1 METRD
6 FLEKQIDQLGKVLAA
21 LFNKLFKET
30 DQFISIK
37 DNETIQTFEDDLS
50 IDLGEVSKLSQ
61 DELMEFLI
69 NERGYSFENLEK
81 LAKIIALIRKGD
93 HSFTDNTLKSIEL
106 SILNHLTTN
115 DKNFS
120 FERQMRIDHLKKL
133 SKLNEG

>member
-6 FLEKQIDQLGKVLAA
+6 FLGKQIDQLGKVLAA
-21 LFNKLFKET
+21 LFNKLFKEP
-30 DQFISIK
+30 DQFISIE
-37 DNETIQTFEDDLS
+37 DNETIQMFQDDLS

-81 LAKIIALIRKGD
+81 LVKVIALIRKGD

-120 FERQMRIDHLKKL
+120 FERQMRIDHLKK
-133 SKLNEG
+133 SVQTE

>member
-1 METRD
+1 M
-6 FLEKQIDQLGKVLAA
+6 FQ
-21 LFNKLFKET
+21 
-30 DQFISIK
+30 
-37 DNETIQTFEDDLS
+37 DDLS

-81 LAKIIALIRKGD
+81 LVKVIAIIRKGD

-120 FERQMRIDHLKKL
+120 FERQMRIDHLKK
-133 SKLNEG
+133 SVQTE